1 MKLNVLLGVT
11 DHLAKIYKGNVVDYI
26 KFFKGSQGSF
36 KGERKTYTAKD
47 GTIDDP
53 SKRGN
58 VLVVTTVAEKL
69 AWLSENSAKYINALF
84 SQEATNAS
92 GTAKAPLIVDGVK
105 WGDFSTLELLK
116 LKSLLDS
123 EDLKNMYAT
132 LPVRADNKTW
142 EVCSNP
148 TYANRAIWQTPEDT
162 GTSRTTIK
170 EPYILPDPNCQP
182 NSPGYKPQVMQ
193 RDIPQDLGT
202 YTRQEYSGEILH
214 VERANML
221 LRAEKLR
228 VAVVEALKVANEVE
242 AIQSGLTSDLLFN
255 WINAGT
261 QPVA

>member
-1 MKLNVLLGVT
+1 MITSSSLRAPRG
-11 DHLAKIYKGNVVDYI
+11 A
-26 KFFKGSQGSF
+26 F
-36 KGERKTYTAKD
+36 KGEKKTYTAKD

-69 AWLSENSAKYINALF
+69 TWLSENSAKYIDALF

-92 GTAKAPLIVDGVK
+92 GTVKAALVVDGVK

-123 EDLKNMYAT
+123 EDLKTLYTT
-132 LPVRADNKTW
+132 LPVRADNKIW
-142 EVCSNP
+142 ANSDNP
-148 TYANRAIWQTPEDT
+148 TYAGRAIFQTPEDT
-162 GTSRTTIK
+162 GTSRTTVK

-182 NSPGYKPQVMQ
+182 NSPGYKPQVVQ
-193 RDIPQDLGT
+193 RDITQELGT

-221 LRAEKLR
+221 LRMEKLR
-228 VAVVEALKVANEVE
+228 VAVVEALKVANEADVVE
-242 AIQSGLTSDLLFN
+242 SGLSANLLFN

-261 QPVA
+261 QPQAS